1 MAASGRKEGKK
12 LTLNELRKQEN
23 ASLRRL
29 IQERTITGIY
39 SCPGAQERPPFHGE
53 VGRASRRPTNV
64 ILPQNDG
71 KGKDSSGNFYGFR
84 NIIKLASLT
93 TIKTGNN
100 RQSHGQASIILYS
113 SRQKLRPD
121 PPCRW

>member
-12 LTLNELRKQEN
+12 LTLNELRKQES
-23 ASLRRL
+23 AILGRL

-53 VGRASRRPTNV
+53 VGRAWRRPNV

-84 NIIKLASLT
+84 NIIKLASIR

-100 RQSHGQASIILYS
+100 RQSHLQASIILYS
-113 SRQKLRPD
+113 SRQKFRPD
-121 PPCRW
+121 PPCR